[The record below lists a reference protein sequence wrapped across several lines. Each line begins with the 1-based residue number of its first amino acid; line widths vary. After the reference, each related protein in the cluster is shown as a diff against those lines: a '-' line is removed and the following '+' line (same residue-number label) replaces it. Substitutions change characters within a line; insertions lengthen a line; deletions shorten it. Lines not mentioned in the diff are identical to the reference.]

1 MDAQSNDSVNEKAN
15 VQGENCPPDQKKAK
29 EYLKR
34 GSGEACMEAFDMMWA
49 KKEAFDR
56 ENKKNKEQRYLAAL
70 ELENKRLTLEEK
82 KVEADL
88 MEKEDKIMSTNMI
101 LYSLTTTQLQY
112 YQIMQ
117 AKIVAHRLSN

>member
-1 MDAQSNDSVNEKAN
+1 M
-15 VQGENCPPDQKKAK
+15 G
-29 EYLKR
+29 
-34 GSGEACMEAFDMMWA
+34 

-88 MEKEDKIMSTNMI
+88 MEKEDKIMSTDII

>member
-1 MDAQSNDSVNEKAN
+1 
-15 VQGENCPPDQKKAK
+15 
-29 EYLKR
+29 
-34 GSGEACMEAFDMMWA
+34 MEALDKMWA
-49 KKEAFDR
+49 KKEVFDR
-56 ENKKNKEQRYLAAL
+56 EKEEKKEERYLAAR
-70 ELENKRLTLEEK
+70 ELENKRLALEEK

-88 MEKEDKIMSTNMI
+88 MEKEDKIMSTDII

>member
-1 MDAQSNDSVNEKAN
+1 
-15 VQGENCPPDQKKAK
+15 
-29 EYLKR
+29 
-34 GSGEACMEAFDMMWA
+34 
-49 KKEAFDR
+49 
-56 ENKKNKEQRYLAAL
+56 LAAL

-88 MEKEDKIMSTNMI
+88 MEKEDKIMSTDII
-101 LYSLTTTQLQY
+101 LYSLTTMQLQY

>member
-1 MDAQSNDSVNEKAN
+1 
-15 VQGENCPPDQKKAK
+15 
-29 EYLKR
+29 
-34 GSGEACMEAFDMMWA
+34 MEALDKMWA

-56 ENKKNKEQRYLAAL
+56 ENKKNKEPRYLAAL

-88 MEKEDKIMSTNMI
+88 MEKEDKIMSTDII

-112 YQIMQ
+112 Y
-117 AKIVAHRLSN
+117 